1 MSSETFTTHS
11 PEETIELGKRLAARL
26 NVGDVVTLDG
36 LLGAGKTV
44 LTRGIALGLGLA
56 DERLV
61 SSPTYVLVHEYPARV
76 PVYHLDLYR
85 MDSPAEELD
94 DLGFDEMLET
104 GVAIIEWASRAGDHL
119 PRPRW
124 RVEIEHV
131 DSETR
136 RFALRR
142 NCPKSCG

>member
-1 MSSETFTTHS
+1 MSHETFTTHS

-26 NVGDVVTLDG
+26 GVGDVVTLDG

-104 GVAIIEWASRAGDHL
+104 GVAVIEWASRAGDHL
-119 PRPRW
+119 PHPRW

-131 DSETR
+131 DSDTR
-136 RFALRR
+136 RFTLARVD
-142 NCPKSCG
+142 

>member
-1 MSSETFTTHS
+1 MNPETFTTHS
-11 PEETIELGKRLAARL
+11 PEETVELGKRLAERL
-26 NVGDVVTLDG
+26 GVGDVITLDG

-61 SSPTYVLVHEYPARV
+61 SSPTYVLVHEYPAPV

-104 GVAIIEWASRAGDHL
+104 GVAVIEWASRASGHL

-124 RVEIEHV
+124 QVEIEHV

-136 RFALRR
+136 RVTLARVD
-142 NCPKSCG
+142 